1 MTPEREEPRT
11 PELEALLA
19 AARRPGAP
27 DPAARESALA
37 AFRTARDAGLHAAP
51 VPWWRRRGRDD
62 WRPAAERR
70 RGRLLVRGLI
80 AGIVAAWLG
89 GMAVAAGTGAIPS
102 PFGGGEEPGPGR
114 SPEPTRTRQMER
126 VPTQTPGF
134 PVTPS
139 QTPAGATEPGP
150 QPGATVP
157 AAADVALCR
166 AYLAALEREG
176 VPPRGEAM
184 ARLEARAGGP
194 EAARAWCEGL
204 LLTVERQPPGHGTG
218 QGGGPKGEPGA
229 GQPSTAP
236 GGIPAGEQGRPTA
249 PGVSAGRGGMGTQ
262 GLGTGGSEA

>member
-19 AARRPGAP
+19 AARRPSAP
-27 DPAARESALA
+27 DPAARERALA

-51 VPWWRRRGRDD
+51 LPWWRRRGRDD
-62 WRPAAERR
+62 WRSAAERR
-70 RGRLLVRGLI
+70 RSRLLVRGLI
-80 AGIVAAWLG
+80 AGIFAASLG

-102 PFGGGEEPGPGR
+102 PFGGGEEPAPGR
-114 SPEPTRTRQMER
+114 SPEPTRTRQTER
-126 VPTQTPGF
+126 TPEA
-134 PVTPS
+134 PVMPPRTS
-139 QTPAGATEPGP
+139 EGATEPG
-150 QPGATVP
+150 QAPGAAVS
-157 AAADVALCR
+157 ADDLAHCR
-166 AYLAALEREG
+166 AYLAALERKG
-176 VPPRGEAM
+176 LPPRGEAM

-194 EAARAWCEGL
+194 EAVWAWCEGL
-204 LLTVERQPPGHGTG
+204 LAVEDRPPGHGTG

-236 GGIPAGEQGRPTA
+236 GGVPAGEPGGQGRPTA